1 MKVFEVLSKP
11 TYRDRSSYNIEL
23 PVSESIKAAVLST
36 HWALDNQV
44 EVATKMLSDP
54 GVQKIVLASITEYVQ
69 EYVKHVLA
77 DDFSEG
83 GFEATADQDRYFE
96 KVYLKMYK
104 D

>member
-1 MKVFEVLSKP
+1 MKIFEVLSKP

-44 EVATKMLSDP
+44 EVATKMLSDL
-54 GVQKIVLASITEYVQ
+54 GVQKIVLESITGAVKGYV
-69 EYVKHVLA
+69 EHVLA

-83 GFEATADQDRYFE
+83 GFEANAEQDRYIE